1 MKTSGSGVIA
11 EDSDAVAVVKGV
23 EDLEDLVL
31 SNHKLNFQSEK
42 SKRNVS

>member
-1 MKTSGSGVIA
+1 MNGSEVIA
-11 EDSDAVAVVKGV
+11 DDSDAIAVVEGV